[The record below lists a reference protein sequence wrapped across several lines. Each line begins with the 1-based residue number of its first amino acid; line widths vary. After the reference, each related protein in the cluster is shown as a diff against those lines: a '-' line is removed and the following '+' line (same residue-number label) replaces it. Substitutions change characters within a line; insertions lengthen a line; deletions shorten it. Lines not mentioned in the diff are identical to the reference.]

1 MGRRKAS
8 REIALHISYMM
19 KYCNGISL
27 AKAVQKYR
35 FCLHKKSAYYKYD
48 KEVYKF
54 ALYLLKEAKKNSDNI
69 NLIIKVSSD
78 NWKIEHIG
86 LVEKCI
92 IDIAIAEF
100 LDKGN
105 NIPFKAT
112 ISEAVLLAI
121 KYGGKDSKSYVNGVL
136 DKAAELTGAKS
147 KE

>member
-1 MGRRKAS
+1 MQKPDSSNIASFQTWKKLGRSVTKG
-8 REIALHISYMM
+8 E
-19 KYCNGISL
+19 KGIKVL
-27 AKAVQKYR
+27 VPIP
-35 FCLHKKSAYYKYD
+35 YKYD